1 MSSQQTA
8 VEASQRKIVEF
19 IFPRGI
25 PGLELYRRFLIEPVP
40 GNRLFAMLTA
50 AEEPS
55 LGMVL
60 VDPMPFFPRYDVS
73 LQRSD
78 RRDLMLKK
86 EQDLII
92 FTTVTIEDRKLYTN
106 LAAPILVNV
115 IQKRGKQ
122 LIVPHRCED
131 MRVPL
136 ESMDGPENK
145 S

>member
-1 MSSQQTA
+1 MSAQQTA
-8 VEASQRKIVEF
+8 VEASQRKVVEF

-40 GNRLFAMLTA
+40 GNKLFAMLIA

-55 LGMVL
+55 LGMIL
-60 VDPMPFFPRYDVS
+60 VDPMPFFPRYHVD
-73 LQRSD
+73 LQRAD

-86 EQDLII
+86 EQDLVI
-92 FTTVTIEDRKLYTN
+92 FTTVTVEDKSLYTN

-115 IQKRGKQ
+115 VQKRGKQ

-136 ESMDGPENK
+136 ETVAGPEN
-145 S
+145 

>member
-73 LQRSD
+73 LQRND

-136 ESMDGPENK
+136 ETMAGPEN
-145 S
+145 

>member
-1 MSSQQTA
+1 MSAQQTA
-8 VEASQRKIVEF
+8 VEASQRKVVEF

-40 GNRLFAMLTA
+40 GNRLFAMLIA

-55 LGMVL
+55 LGMIL
-60 VDPMPFFPRYDVS
+60 VDPMPFFPGYHVD
-73 LQRSD
+73 LQRAD

-86 EQDLII
+86 EQDLVV
-92 FTTVTIEDRKLYTN
+92 FTTVTVEDKSLYTN

-115 IQKRGKQ
+115 VQKRGKQ

-136 ESMDGPENK
+136 ETLQGPEN
-145 S
+145 

>member
-1 MSSQQTA
+1 MSAEQTA
-8 VEASQRKIVEF
+8 VESSQRKLVEF

-40 GNRLFAMLTA
+40 DNRLFAMLIA

-55 LGMVL
+55 VGMII
-60 VDPMPFFPRYDVS
+60 VDPLPFFPRYQVV
-73 LQRSD
+73 LQRND

-86 EQDLII
+86 DEDLVI
-92 FTTVTIEDRKLYTN
+92 FTTVTLEGENLFTN

-115 IQKRGKQ
+115 AQRRGKQ
-122 LIVPHRCED
+122 MIVPHRCDD

-136 ESMDGPENK
+136 DTVNGPEN
-145 S
+145 

>member
-25 PGLELYRRFLIEPVP
+25 PGLELYRRFFIEPVP

-55 LGMVL
+55 LGMIL

-86 EQDLII
+86 DQDLII
-92 FTTVTIEDRKLYTN
+92 FTTVTIDDNKLYTN
-106 LAAPILVNV
+106 LAAPVLVNV
-115 IQKRGKQ
+115 VQKRGKQ

-136 ESMDGPENK
+136 ETMPESK
-145 S
+145 K